1 MKRFNL
7 VYSKLLREFN
17 VEDRNDPSF
26 YDYVVVFLKQLRSN
40 TNLIDPN
47 KLSDLRKTAMDVVKK
62 GYYLF
67 NDEKNNTSQKI
78 EFIFK
83 GGKDVSKKDENQS
96 VNNLMVKISSVP
108 PRPDEKPKT
117 IEDTYDESSISDI
130 VSYLEAKKT
139 EAETQ
144 QAAGT
149 EMPAQVGETPSAL
162 PGGAEQTSDTSQ
174 YLKGL

>member
-7 VYSKLLREFN
+7 VYSKLLKEFN

-26 YDYVVVFLKQLRSN
+26 YDYVVVLLKQLRSSP
-40 TNLIDPN
+40 NLIDPN
-47 KLSDLRKTAMDVVKK
+47 KLSDLRKTAMETVRK

-67 NDEKNNTSQKI
+67 NDEKNNISQKI
-78 EFIFK
+78 EFVFR
-83 GGKDVSKKDENQS
+83 GGKDTAKSDENQS
-96 VNNLMVKISSVP
+96 VNNLVVKITSVP
-108 PRPDEKPKT
+108 PKPDEKPKM

-130 VSYLEAKKT
+130 VDYLETKKT

-144 QAAGT
+144 TTVGT
-149 EMPAQVGETPSAL
+149 EVPAQVGETPSAL
-162 PGGAEQTSDTSQ
+162 PGGAEQPADTSQ

>member
-1 MKRFNL
+1 MKKFDL
-7 VYSKLLREFN
+7 VYSQLLKEFN

-26 YDYVVVFLKQLRSN
+26 YDYVVILLKQLRSN
-40 TNLIDPN
+40 SNLIDPN
-47 KLSDLRKTAMDVVKK
+47 KLSDLRKTAMEVIKK

-67 NDEKNNTSQKI
+67 NDEKNSISQKI

-83 GGKDVSKKDENQS
+83 GGKDNNKKTEDQS
-96 VNNLMVKISSVP
+96 VNNLIVKISSIP
-108 PRPDEKPKT
+108 PKPEEKAKI

-130 VSYLEAKKT
+130 VSYLETKKV

-144 QAAGT
+144 AAAGT
-149 EMPAQVGETPSAL
+149 ETPAQVGETPSAL
-162 PGGAEQTSDTSQ
+162 PGGAQQPADTSQ

>member
-7 VYSKLLREFN
+7 VYSKLLKEFN

-26 YDYVVVFLKQLRSN
+26 YDYVVVLLKQLRSN
-40 TNLIDPN
+40 PNLMDPN
-47 KLSDLRKTAMDVVKK
+47 KLTDLRKIAMETVKK

-67 NDEKNNTSQKI
+67 NDEKNNISQKI

-83 GGKDVSKKDENQS
+83 GGRDTAKSTENQS
-96 VNNLMVKISSVP
+96 VNNLVVKIASVP
-108 PRPDEKPKT
+108 PKADEKPRM
-117 IEDTYDESSISDI
+117 IENTYDESSISDI
-130 VSYLEAKKT
+130 IDYLETKKT
-139 EAETQ
+139 EAESQ
-144 QAAGT
+144 EQAGT

-162 PGGAEQTSDTSQ
+162 PGGAQQPADTSQ

>member
-26 YDYVVVFLKQLRSN
+26 YDYVVVLLKQLRSN
-40 TNLIDPN
+40 PNLIDPN
-47 KLSDLRKTAMDVVKK
+47 KLADLRKTATDTVKK

-67 NDEKNNTSQKI
+67 NDEKNNISQKI

-83 GGKDVSKKDENQS
+83 GGKDVAKKDEDQS
-96 VNNLMVKISSVP
+96 VNNLVIKISSVP
-108 PRPDEKPKT
+108 PKADEKPKI

-130 VSYLEAKKT
+130 VSYLETKKT

-144 QAAGT
+144 ATAGT
-149 EMPAQVGETPSAL
+149 EVPAQVGETPSAL
-162 PGGAEQTSDTSQ
+162 PGGAEQPADTSQ

>member
-7 VYSKLLREFN
+7 VYSKLLKEFN

-26 YDYVVVFLKQLRSN
+26 YDYVVVLLKQLRSN
-40 TNLIDPN
+40 PNLIDPN
-47 KLSDLRKTAMDVVKK
+47 KLTDLRKTAMEAVKK

-67 NDEKNNTSQKI
+67 NDEKDNISQKI

-83 GGKDVSKKDENQS
+83 GGRDTAKSTENQS
-96 VNNLMVKISSVP
+96 VNNLVVKITSVP
-108 PRPDEKPKT
+108 PKLDEKPRM
-117 IEDTYDESSISDI
+117 IENTYDESSIHDI
-130 VSYLEAKKT
+130 IDYLETKKT
-139 EAETQ
+139 EAKSQEQ
-144 QAAGT
+144 VGT

-162 PGGAEQTSDTSQ
+162 PGGAQQPADTSQ